1 MAAPPVTPVTADKAL
16 PKRADQQRNTTKV
29 EPLPR
34 PGRFG
39 LKVSGGM
46 LTLLIA
52 LGGAVLGS
60 LGSQVVAFLTAE
72 RTSPAGTGSAATGLL
87 SKAATAG
94 ERLFEIDQALQ
105 AGEFGT
111 ALLFA
116 EEGQRLYPGDPR
128 FAGKQKRA
136 EDEIQ
141 NRFRYQ
147 TMQAAIARLNF
158 AAAVALFDEIPADS
172 AFKGKASQD
181 LGKAREQYIAEQ
193 LRDGQTAVKLALC
206 DEAKTCAQAVLTVDS
221 DNTTARSLIAEC
233 EKSGTPP

>member
-1 MAAPPVTPVTADKAL
+1 M
-16 PKRADQQRNTTKV
+16 
-29 EPLPR
+29 
-34 PGRFG
+34 
-39 LKVSGGM
+39 KVSGGV

-72 RTSPAGTGSAATGLL
+72 RSAPAGTPAHATGLL
-87 SKAATAG
+87 SKAPTAG
-94 ERLFEIDQALQ
+94 ERLFEVDQALQ

-111 ALLFA
+111 ALLLA

-128 FAGKQKRA
+128 FSGKQKRA

-158 AAAVALFDEIPADS
+158 AAAVALFDEIPGDS
-172 AFKGKASQD
+172 AFKSKATGE
-181 LGKAREQYIAEQ
+181 LAKAREQYIAEQ
-193 LRDGQTAVKLALC
+193 LRDGQAAVKLALC
-206 DEAKTCAQAVLTVDS
+206 DEAKTSAQAVLTLDS
-221 DNTTARSLIAEC
+221 DNAAARGLLAEC
-233 EKSGTPP
+233 DKAGTPP

>member
-1 MAAPPVTPVTADKAL
+1 MADPPVTPVTADKPL

-34 PGRFG
+34 PGRFN
-39 LKVSGGM
+39 LKVSGGV

-72 RTSPAGTGSAATGLL
+72 RTPSGTAGSAATGLL
-87 SKAATAG
+87 SKLTTAG

-116 EEGQRLYPGDPR
+116 EEGQRIFPGDPR

-158 AAAVALFDEIPADS
+158 AAAMALFEEIPADS
-172 AFKGKASQD
+172 AFKGRASQD

-193 LRDGQTAVKLALC
+193 LRDGQAAAKLALC
-206 DEAKTCAQAVLTVDS
+206 DEAKSCAQAVLTVDS

-233 EKSGTPP
+233 EKPAPP

>member
-1 MAAPPVTPVTADKAL
+1 
-16 PKRADQQRNTTKV
+16 
-29 EPLPR
+29 
-34 PGRFG
+34 
-39 LKVSGGM
+39 LKVSGGV

-60 LGSQVVAFLTAE
+60 LGSQVVAFFTAE
-72 RTSPAGTGSAATGLL
+72 RTSPAGTRGQAATGLL
-87 SKAATAG
+87 SKAATPG